1 MHGGLGS
8 FVLMGRM
15 VLVHCVWGTSYPRNA
30 CRGGGWGV
38 GERQLFRGG
47 ARDPVT
53 TSVLTKIRNGMEH
66 VYFPERVISSSPIVV

>member
-1 MHGGLGS
+1 MSGGHPILGTR
-8 FVLMGRM
+8 VGE
-15 VLVHCVWGTSYPRNA
+15 G
-30 CRGGGWGV
+30 GGGWGRDNYL
-38 GERQLFRGG
+38 GGG